1 MEFHV
6 TGREDGKTLMILPRA
21 STCWE
26 LQFRYVVDQ
35 LAEHFRLI
43 CVNYDGCSKG
53 DRFRPFTNFTDQ
65 AEKIEEYVKENFDG
79 HLDGAYGSALGAG
92 ILTHMLNRGNITVD
106 EAFIGGADF
115 EKGGKI
121 AAAFA
126 SQMTVRGLKSARW
139 SGSKRQSL
147 KGMLMRGFGMTWSEE
162 ASDYM
167 DDYLDFMMR
176 LNRKTIFRQTFSD
189 YVTGLPE
196 DFSVPGT
203 NIHIIYS
210 MKMGMAYENRYL
222 KQFHQPDIRKFNMQH
237 EQWLVDP
244 EFTKEVLAV
253 IYECMGVEVPD
264 VSADDEEPVPEEVPA
279 DAAFAEQAL
288 EAEVQQEAG
297 EEESPAGEVQ
307 AEALPAEE
315 LKETI

>member
-6 TGREDGKTLMILPRA
+6 TGREDGKTLLLLPRA

-26 LQFRYVVDQ
+26 LQFRYVYDL
-35 LAEHFRLI
+35 LAEHFRVI
-43 CVNYDGCSKG
+43 CVNYDGCGKN

-65 AEKIEEYVKENFDG
+65 AEKIEAYVTENFEG

-92 ILTHMLNRGNITVD
+92 ILSQMLYRGNIHVD
-106 EAFIGGADF
+106 EAFMGGADF
-115 EKGGKI
+115 ERGGKI

-126 SQMTVRGLKSARW
+126 SQMTVRGLKGARW

-162 ASDYM
+162 ASNYM

-176 LNRKTIFRQTFSD
+176 LNRKTIYRQTFSD

-196 DFSVPGT
+196 DFSVEGT

-210 MKMGMAYENRYL
+210 VKMGLAYENRYL

-237 EQWLVDP
+237 EQWMVDP
-244 EFTKEVLAV
+244 EFTTKVMNVLL
-253 IYECMGVEVPD
+253 ECMG
-264 VSADDEEPVPEEVPA
+264 EETLPEPEET
-279 DAAFAEQAL
+279 AAEAAAAAEEEAAA
-288 EAEVQQEAG
+288 EAEGA
-297 EEESPAGEVQ
+297 
-307 AEALPAEE
+307 AEE
-315 LKETI
+315 AAAEE